1 MNNIKNRIRS
11 FFGFLP
17 ETSVSYVRWLKSKES
32 DGGHLH
38 YFSIKFIEDLCCMAN
53 LKIIDYQYC
62 GRFLFLKK
70 LWSSLFASEI
80 SFAVKRK

>member
-1 MNNIKNRIRS
+1 M
-11 FFGFLP
+11 
-17 ETSVSYVRWLKSKES
+17 VKSKES

-38 YFSIKFIEDLCCMAN
+38 HFSIKFIEDLCSMAN

-62 GRFLFLKK
+62 GRFFLFLKK
-70 LWSSLFASEI
+70 LWPSLSTSEI